1 MFGCLFCCFSEHYWF
16 VFSWMNLNFEEFIF
30 ANSLSGFSDDGD
42 GGYDDDLDKLMD
54 NSVSKK

>member
-1 MFGCLFCCFSEHYWF
+1 MCSGWF